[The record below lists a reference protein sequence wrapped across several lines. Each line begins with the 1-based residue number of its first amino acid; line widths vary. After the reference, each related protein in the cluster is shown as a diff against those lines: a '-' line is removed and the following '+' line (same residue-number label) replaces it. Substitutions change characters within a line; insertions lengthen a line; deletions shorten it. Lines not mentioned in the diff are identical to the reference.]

1 MKKQI
6 ALFLAVMSFLSLTG
20 CGKSQEQTNEAETEK
35 EQTAFVTEVSEQL
48 SGLSACHNLVFYEDG
63 PETKFSTY
71 PLYYQQDFPNTAFAN
86 STVAVSGSLITC
98 VAMIESFY
106 QSAYISPD
114 ILLNNYPELVSCSSE
129 NIMDK
134 IAEENNLIVKEQ
146 PFDIYDLADYLVNE
160 KWPVILEIQHASA
173 FGKGTSYILLI
184 GTTAEGN
191 LIIRDPNEDNKDFQ
205 ISNNYGETIYTATSV
220 IVEAGENSIMHT
232 FMYKGKE

>member
-6 ALFLAVMSFLSLTG
+6 ALFLAVVSFLSLTG
-20 CGKSQEQTNEAETEK
+20 CGKSQEQTNETETEK
-35 EQTAFVTEVSEQL
+35 EHITFETETLEQL
-48 SGLSACHNLVFYEDG
+48 SGLSSCHNLVSYEDG

-71 PLYYQQDFPNTAFAN
+71 PLYYQQDFPNTAFEK

-106 QSAYISPD
+106 KSAYISPD
-114 ILLNNYPELVSCSSE
+114 ILLNNYPELVSCNSE
-129 NIMDK
+129 DIMDK
-134 IAEENNLIVKEQ
+134 IAEENNLLVKEQ
-146 PFDIYDLADYLVNE
+146 PFDIYDLADYLVTE
-160 KWPVILEIQHASA
+160 KWPVILEIPHASA
-173 FGKGTSYILLI
+173 FGKGTSYILLV

-191 LIIRDPNEDNKDFQ
+191 LIVRDPNEDNKGFQ

-232 FMYKGKE
+232 FMYEGKE